1 MEQRDYVLRE
11 IERIGFLLA
20 RLRDRVLGRLAS
32 SEELRHEL
40 QTAARSIGVDLEV
53 ARAVDPETLLM
64 LIGSTDVTRRWFFAE
79 ALLLEGLDAKE
90 AGRGD
95 DAADLL
101 LRSRMLFESLGA
113 FSEPS
118 LPDVA
123 TRLEEID
130 EALDGG

>member
-20 RLRDRVLGRLAS
+20 RLRDRIRGRLGS
-32 SEELRHEL
+32 SEELRQEL
-40 QTAARSIGVDLEV
+40 QAAARSLGVDLEI
-53 ARAVDPETLLM
+53 ARAVDPETLVL

-79 ALLLEGLDAKE
+79 SLLLEGLDAKD
-90 AGRGD
+90 AGRAD

-101 LRSRMLFESLGA
+101 LRSRMLFESLRA

-118 LPDVA
+118 LPDVDA
-123 TRLEEID
+123 RLAEID
-130 EALDGG
+130 AEL